1 VGLSVGDDLIE
12 LIEGYPFP
20 VALRNAAEMR
30 WSGILRAVKD
40 SDQVGVIVM
49 RDGHVAWAVSN
60 IQAENFGSFLERIG
74 MIPKEKL
81 DEVVRKYRSL
91 GKTKKLGALLEESGL
106 ISHATL
112 RECLKAHVRA
122 AISSLMDDPMI
133 ILEARNGEMAIDAS
147 LIFMLNEVYPVPD
160 ESLVDT
166 EPAPGGFD
174 GADSVGQEAS
184 PAADIEILHD
194 LSLLPGY
201 LYSFVAD
208 MSGRVLALHVS
219 DGVNM
224 NAGRVV
230 PAVLAWI
237 STAAL
242 SAVEVEMGKVMFA
255 IIQCETGSLF
265 VHATGADNRH
275 FVAVACN
282 EDAKMGVVRH
292 KISEMLPFVRRFLE
306 VT

>member
-1 VGLSVGDDLIE
+1 MGDDLIE

-20 VALRNAAEMR
+20 VALKNAAEMR
-30 WSGILRAVKD
+30 WSGILRAMRD
-40 SDQVGVIVM
+40 SEQVGVIVM

-81 DEVVRKYRSL
+81 DEVVRKYRAL
-91 GKTKKLGALLEESGL
+91 GKSKKLGALLEESGL

-122 AISSLMDDPMI
+122 AISSLMDDPLI

-147 LIFMLNEVYPVPD
+147 LIFMLNEVYPVSD
-160 ESLVDT
+160 EIPVDAGA
-166 EPAPGGFD
+166 APGGVD
-174 GADSVGQEAS
+174 AGERVQEE
-184 PAADIEILHD
+184 PPRTVEADILNGFEA
-194 LSLLPGY
+194 LPGY

-208 MSGRVLALHVS
+208 TAGNVLLLHRS
-219 DGVNM
+219 DDGQVNM
-224 NAGRVV
+224 DRVV

-237 STAAL
+237 ST
-242 SAVEVEMGKVMFA
+242 SAVSSVEMEMGEVMFA
-255 IIQCETGSLF
+255 FIQCESGSLF
-265 VHATGADNRH
+265 VHMTGGENRH

-282 EDAKMGVVRH
+282 EDAKLGVVRH
-292 KISEMLPFVRRFLE
+292 KISEMLPTIRRFTE

>member
-1 VGLSVGDDLIE
+1 MGLSVGDDLIE

-20 VALRNAAEMR
+20 VALKNAAEMR

-40 SDQVGVIVM
+40 AEQVGVIVM

-60 IQAENFGSFLERIG
+60 IQTENFGSFLERIG

-91 GKTKKLGALLEESGL
+91 GKTKKLGALLEEAGL

-122 AISSLMDDPMI
+122 AISSLLDDPLI

-147 LIFMLNEVYPVPD
+147 LIFMLNEVYSVPD
-160 ESLVDT
+160 ETSADA
-166 EPAPGGFD
+166 EPPPVEVAAGG
-174 GADSVGQEAS
+174 GGGEETCAAS
-184 PAADIEILHD
+184 ETEILQE

-201 LYSFVAD
+201 LYSFVAN
-208 MSGRVLALHVS
+208 MAGKVLALHGS
-219 DGVNM
+219 DGATVN
-224 NAGRVV
+224 ADRVV

-237 STAAL
+237 STSSL
-242 SAVEVEMGKVMFA
+242 SSVEMETGAVMFA
-255 IIQCETGSLF
+255 FMQCETGSLF
-265 VHATGADNRH
+265 VHLVGADNRH

-282 EDAKMGVVRH
+282 ENAKLGVVRH
-292 KISEMLPFVRRFLE
+292 KISEMLPTVRRFTE